1 MTYYADSTERTRLIT
16 GLRDLAAFLESSPD
30 VPAPRWADVM
40 VFPRNGTD
48 DRNRAEIDA
57 IASRIGA
64 ETSDN
69 GQGHYTA
76 SRFFGP
82 VEYRAIAI
90 DKNTPADSD
99 GE

>member
-1 MTYYADSTERTRLIT
+1 MTYADSDQRQELIT
-16 GLRDLAAFLESSPD
+16 GLRDLATFLERSPD
-30 VPAPRWADVM
+30 VPAPRWTDVM
-40 VFPRNGTD
+40 VFPSNGTD

-57 IASRIGA
+57 IASRIGT